1 MVVRNFAAVSHMQ
14 NTALEVDLIPAQGDK
29 LGGPQA
35 VPEGNEDHRRIAV
48 APAVGPGGLDQALD
62 LSLGQVLADAVHG
75 VGTSARSD
83 CPFYVGWRDQTK
95 TRICHETSLC

>member
-1 MVVRNFAAVSHMQ
+1 MQ

-48 APAVGPGGLDQALD
+48 APAVGPGGLDQPLD